1 MPLTVGSEVGPLKPQ
16 QLVTSYFLSQFLS
29 VMLAHPFTLVFIL
42 SHTISLFFP
51 VSVSTQVQGDLKP
64 LQAGG

>member
-16 QLVTSYFLSQFLS
+16 QLVTSYFLPEFLS
-29 VMLAHPFTLVFIL
+29 VMLAHPFTPVFTF

-51 VSVSTQVQGDLKP
+51 VSVSTQVQGDLGR